1 LDWIFV
7 KDASRCVQDGQKL
20 RTEVESSNAKRVFSR
35 YIRSTNMNQTE
46 PSTTPKPTFSPFNFS
61 RTFSALSVA
70 TYRWIWIG
78 SFISNIGTWVQKVAQ
93 PWLILQL
100 TASPFLLGLD
110 GFLQDIPLLL
120 FLLVGGVVVDRF
132 DKRKILMLS
141 QVVQLSAAVAIS
153 VLILIGEIRVS
164 VILVLSFVV
173 GCMQAFSTPAYLS
186 FIPEIVGREHLA
198 NAVALNSMQFNLS
211 RLLGPVIGGIL
222 LASFG
227 VAWCFGLNALSFV
240 AMFVVLLF
248 APSSPPSSASVS
260 ASSLLAQ
267 IRDGFAAVFSRKE
280 LVAIIT
286 IVFGI
291 SFFGA
296 PLLAFIAVLAKD
308 ALGVGAQGFSF
319 ALSAF
324 GLGAVVGALLVSS
337 LHAQW
342 IRPKTVVA
350 TATSLAVLITLVALS
365 TSYAL
370 SLFLL
375 FLSGFTFVSSNVI
388 GNTIL
393 QTTISD
399 ELRGRAVSIYALAFR
414 GGAPIG
420 SLITG
425 LVVEHFGVQVALAV
439 NGVGLLALVLMARY
453 RLYRR

>member
-1 LDWIFV
+1 
-7 KDASRCVQDGQKL
+7 
-20 RTEVESSNAKRVFSR
+20 
-35 YIRSTNMNQTE
+35 MNQTE
-46 PSTTPKPTFSPFNFS
+46 PPSPQKTVVPPFNFS
-61 RTFSALSVA
+61 RTFSALGVA
-70 TYRWIWIG
+70 RYRWIWIG

-100 TASPFLLGLD
+100 SGSPFLLGLD

-141 QVVQLSAAVAIS
+141 QIVQFSAAVAIS
-153 VLILIGEIRVS
+153 VLIVLGEIHVW
-164 VILVLSFVV
+164 VILMLSFVV

-186 FIPEIVGREHLA
+186 FIPEIVGRAYLA

-211 RLLGPVIGGIL
+211 RLIGPVIGGVL
-222 LASFG
+222 LGSLG

-248 APSSPPSSASVS
+248 VPSLSASRARLSMS
-260 ASSLLAQ
+260 AMVAQ
-267 IRDGFAAVFSRKE
+267 IREGFEAVFSRKE

-308 ALGVGAQGFSF
+308 ALNVGAQGFSF
-319 ALSAF
+319 ALASF
-324 GLGAVVGALLVSS
+324 GLGAVLGAILVSS
-337 LHAQW
+337 LQPHW

-350 TATSLAVLITLVALS
+350 TASSLAVFILLVALS
-365 TSYAL
+365 RFYVL
-370 SLFLL
+370 SLLLL
-375 FLSGFTFVSSNVI
+375 FLSGFAFVSSNVI

-393 QTTISD
+393 QTSVADT
-399 ELRGRAVSIYALAFR
+399 LRGRAVSIYALAFR

-425 LVVEHFGVQVALAV
+425 TVVEHLDVQIALAI
-439 NGVGLLALVLMARY
+439 NGLGLLAVVWIARY

>member
-1 LDWIFV
+1 
-7 KDASRCVQDGQKL
+7 
-20 RTEVESSNAKRVFSR
+20 
-35 YIRSTNMNQTE
+35 MNQTE
-46 PSTTPKPTFSPFNFS
+46 HSSPQKTAAPPFNFS
-61 RTFSALSVA
+61 RTFSALGVA
-70 TYRWIWIG
+70 RYRWIWIG

-100 TASPFLLGLD
+100 SASPFLLGLD

-120 FLLVGGVVVDRF
+120 FLLVGGVVVDQF

-141 QVVQLSAAVAIS
+141 QVVQLSAAALIS
-153 VLILIGEIRVS
+153 VLIVHGEIRVP

-186 FIPEIVGREHLA
+186 FIPEIVGRAHLA

-211 RLLGPVIGGIL
+211 RLIGPVIGGVL
-222 LASFG
+222 LASLG

-248 APSSPPSSASVS
+248 VPSSPISDATVS
-260 ASSLLAQ
+260 TNSLMAQ
-267 IRDGFAAVFSRKE
+267 IREGFEAVFSRKE

-308 ALGVGAQGFSF
+308 ALNVGAQGFSF
-319 ALSAF
+319 ALASF
-324 GLGAVVGALLVSS
+324 GLGAVLGAILVSS
-337 LHAQW
+337 LQPHW

-350 TATSLAVLITLVALS
+350 TASSLAVLISLVALS
-365 TSYAL
+365 MSYAL

-375 FLSGFTFVSSNVI
+375 FLSGFAFVSSNVI

-393 QTTISD
+393 QTSVSD
-399 ELRGRAVSIYALAFR
+399 TLRGRAVSIYALAFR

-425 LVVEHFGVQVALAV
+425 AMVEHFGVQIALAT
-439 NGVGLLALVLMARY
+439 NGLGLLVVVWLARY

>member
-1 LDWIFV
+1 MT
-7 KDASRCVQDGQKL
+7 RQDTKKL
-20 RTEVESSNAKRVFSR
+20 RTEIESSNAESVFSFFFR
-35 YIRSTNMNQTE
+35 YNAMNQPE
-46 PSTTPKPTFSPFNFS
+46 QSSPQKPIASPFNFS
-61 RTFSALSVA
+61 RTFSALGVA
-70 TYRWIWIG
+70 RYRWIWIG

-100 TASPFLLGLD
+100 SGSPFLLGLD

-120 FLLVGGVVVDRF
+120 FLLVGGVVVDKF

-141 QVVQLSAAVAIS
+141 QVVQLSAAFMIS
-153 VLILIGEIRVS
+153 LLIVLGEIRVH
-164 VILVLSFVV
+164 VILALSFMV

-186 FIPEIVGREHLA
+186 FIPEIVGRAHLA

-211 RLLGPVIGGIL
+211 RLMGPVIGGVL
-222 LASFG
+222 LASLG
-227 VAWCFGLNALSFV
+227 AAWCFGLNALSFV
-240 AMFVVLLF
+240 AMFIVLLF
-248 APSSPPSSASVS
+248 APSSPPSRERVS
-260 ASSLLAQ
+260 ANSLMAQ
-267 IRDGFAAVFSRKE
+267 IREGFEAVFARKE

-308 ALGVGAQGFSF
+308 ALNVGAQGFSF
-319 ALSAF
+319 ALASF
-324 GLGAVVGALLVSS
+324 GLGAVLGAILVSS
-337 LHAQW
+337 LQPHW

-350 TATSLAVLITLVALS
+350 TASSLAVLILLVALS
-365 TSYAL
+365 TSYPL

-375 FLSGFTFVSSNVI
+375 FLSGFAFVSSNVI

-393 QTTISD
+393 QTTVD
-399 ELRGRAVSIYALAFR
+399 DALRGRAVSIYALAFR

-425 LVVEHFGVQVALAV
+425 VMVEHLNVQSALAI
-439 NGVGLLALVLMARY
+439 NALGLLTIVWIARY

>member
-1 LDWIFV
+1 L
-7 KDASRCVQDGQKL
+7 
-20 RTEVESSNAKRVFSR
+20 
-35 YIRSTNMNQTE
+35 
-46 PSTTPKPTFSPFNFS
+46 
-61 RTFSALSVA
+61 
-70 TYRWIWIG
+70 
-78 SFISNIGTWVQKVAQ
+78 
-93 PWLILQL
+93 
-100 TASPFLLGLD
+100 
-110 GFLQDIPLLL
+110 
-120 FLLVGGVVVDRF
+120 
-132 DKRKILMLS
+132 LS
-141 QVVQLSAAVAIS
+141 Q
-153 VLILIGEIRVS
+153 IR
-164 VILVLSFVV
+164 
-173 GCMQAFSTPAYLS
+173 
-186 FIPEIVGREHLA
+186 E
-198 NAVALNSMQFNLS
+198 
-211 RLLGPVIGGIL
+211 
-222 LASFG
+222 
-227 VAWCFGLNALSFV
+227 
-240 AMFVVLLF
+240 
-248 APSSPPSSASVS
+248 
-260 ASSLLAQ
+260 
-267 IRDGFAAVFSRKE
+267 GFAAVFSRKE

-420 SLITG
+420 SLLTG
-425 LVVEHFGVQVALAV
+425 ALVEHFGVQLALAI
-439 NGVGLLALVLMARY
+439 NGIGLLAVVWVARY

>member
-1 LDWIFV
+1 
-7 KDASRCVQDGQKL
+7 
-20 RTEVESSNAKRVFSR
+20 
-35 YIRSTNMNQTE
+35 MNQTE
-46 PSTTPKPTFSPFNFS
+46 HSSAPKTRFQPFNFS

-70 TYRWIWIG
+70 RYRWIWIG

-100 TASPFLLGLD
+100 SASPFLLGLD

-120 FLLVGGVVVDRF
+120 FLPVGGVVVDRF

-141 QVVQLSAAVAIS
+141 QVVQLSAAASIS
-153 VLILIGEIRVS
+153 LLIVFGEIHVS
-164 VILVLSFVV
+164 MILVLSFVV

-186 FIPEIVGREHLA
+186 FIPEIVGRAHLA

-211 RLLGPVIGGIL
+211 RLMGPVIGGVL
-222 LASFG
+222 LASLG

-240 AMFVVLLF
+240 AMFLVLLF
-248 APSSPPSSASVS
+248 APSSPPSTASVS

-308 ALGVGAQGFSF
+308 ALRVGAQGFSF
-319 ALSAF
+319 ALASF
-324 GLGAVVGALLVSS
+324 GLGAVIGAILVSS
-337 LHAQW
+337 LEPHW
-342 IRPKTVVA
+342 LRPKTVVA
-350 TATSLAVLITLVALS
+350 SATSLAVLISLVALS

-425 LVVEHFGVQVALAV
+425 LVVEHFGVQFALAV
-439 NGVGLLALVLMARY
+439 NGVGLLVIVWIARY

>member
-1 LDWIFV
+1 
-7 KDASRCVQDGQKL
+7 
-20 RTEVESSNAKRVFSR
+20 
-35 YIRSTNMNQTE
+35 MNQTE
-46 PSTTPKPTFSPFNFS
+46 HSSPQKTAAPPFNFS
-61 RTFSALSVA
+61 RTFSALGVA
-70 TYRWIWIG
+70 RYRWIWIG

-100 TASPFLLGLD
+100 SASPFLLGLD

-120 FLLVGGVVVDRF
+120 FLLVGGVVVDQF

-141 QVVQLSAAVAIS
+141 QVVQLSAAALIS
-153 VLILIGEIRVS
+153 VLIVHGEIRVP

-186 FIPEIVGREHLA
+186 FIPEIVGRAHLA

-211 RLLGPVIGGIL
+211 RLIGPVIGGVL
-222 LASFG
+222 LASLG

-248 APSSPPSSASVS
+248 VPSSPISDATVS
-260 ASSLLAQ
+260 TNSLMAQ
-267 IRDGFAAVFSRKE
+267 IREGFEAVFSRKE

-308 ALGVGAQGFSF
+308 ALNVGAQGFSF
-319 ALSAF
+319 ALASF
-324 GLGAVVGALLVSS
+324 GLGAVLGAILVSS
-337 LHAQW
+337 LQPHW

-350 TATSLAVLITLVALS
+350 TASSLAVLISLVALS
-365 TSYAL
+365 MSYAL

-375 FLSGFTFVSSNVI
+375 FLSGFAFVSSNVI

-393 QTTISD
+393 QTSVSD
-399 ELRGRAVSIYALAFR
+399 TLRGRAVSIYALAFR

-425 LVVEHFGVQVALAV
+425 VAVEHFGVQIALAT
-439 NGVGLLALVLMARY
+439 NGLGLLVVVWLARY

>member
-1 LDWIFV
+1 
-7 KDASRCVQDGQKL
+7 
-20 RTEVESSNAKRVFSR
+20 
-35 YIRSTNMNQTE
+35 MNQTE
-46 PSTTPKPTFSPFNFS
+46 QSSPQKITASPFNFS
-61 RTFSALSVA
+61 RAFSALGIA
-70 TYRWIWIG
+70 RYRWIWIG

-100 TASPFLLGLD
+100 SGSAFLLGLD

-120 FLLVGGVVVDRF
+120 FLLIGGVVVDRF

-141 QVVQLSAAVAIS
+141 QVVQLSAALTIS
-153 VLILIGEIRVS
+153 VLILLGEIRVS
-164 VILVLSFVV
+164 IILILSFVV

-186 FIPEIVGREHLA
+186 FVPEIVGRMHLA

-211 RLLGPVIGGIL
+211 RLIGPVIGGVL
-222 LASFG
+222 LASLG

-240 AMFVVLLF
+240 AMFIVLLF
-248 APSSPPSSASVS
+248 APSSQPSDTVFSMGSMV
-260 ASSLLAQ
+260 AQ
-267 IRDGFAAVFSRKE
+267 IREGFEAVFARRE

-286 IVFGI
+286 MVFGI

-308 ALGVGAQGFSF
+308 ALNVGAQGFSF
-319 ALSAF
+319 ALSSF
-324 GLGAVVGALLVSS
+324 GLGAVLGAILVS
-337 LHAQW
+337 LLQQHW
-342 IRPKTVVA
+342 IRPKTIVA
-350 TATSLAVLITLVALS
+350 TASSLAILISLVALS
-365 TSYAL
+365 PYYAL

-375 FLSGFTFVSSNVI
+375 FLAGLTFVSSNVI

-393 QTTISD
+393 QTTVAD
-399 ELRGRAVSIYALAFR
+399 TLRGRAVSIYALAFR

-425 LVVEHFGVQVALAV
+425 IMVEHFGVQVALAM
-439 NGVGLLALVLMARY
+439 NGLGLLSVVLLARY

>member
-1 LDWIFV
+1 MNQ
-7 KDASRCVQDGQKL
+7 R
-20 RTEVESSNAKRVFSR
+20 ESS
-35 YIRSTNMNQTE
+35 
-46 PSTTPKPTFSPFNFS
+46 TTQKPTFSPFNFS
-61 RTFSALSVA
+61 RTFSALSIA
-70 TYRWIWIG
+70 NYRWIWIG

-110 GFLQDIPLLL
+110 GFLQDVPLLL

-141 QVVQLSAAVAIS
+141 QVVQLSAAVSIS
-153 VLILIGEIRVS
+153 VLILLGEIRVS

-186 FIPEIVGREHLA
+186 FIPELVGREHLA

-211 RLLGPVIGGIL
+211 RLLGPVLGGVL
-222 LASFG
+222 LASLG

-248 APSSPPSSASVS
+248 APSFPPSTASVS
-260 ASSLLAQ
+260 ARSLLAQ
-267 IRDGFAAVFSRKE
+267 IREGFEAVFSRKE

-319 ALSAF
+319 ALASF
-324 GLGAVVGALLVSS
+324 GLGAVLGAILVSS
-337 LHAQW
+337 LQAHW
-342 IRPKTVVA
+342 LRPKTVVA
-350 TATSLAVLITLVALS
+350 TATSLAVLISIVALS

-425 LVVEHFGVQVALAV
+425 TMVEHFGVQLALTI
-439 NGVGLLALVLMARY
+439 NGIGLLTLVWTARY

>member
-1 LDWIFV
+1 M
-7 KDASRCVQDGQKL
+7 RQGENKL
-20 RTEVESSNAKRVFSR
+20 RTEVESSNAESVFSFFFR
-35 YIRSTNMNQTE
+35 YNAMSQTE
-46 PSTTPKPTFSPFNFS
+46 HTSPQKTTAPLFNFS
-61 RTFSALSVA
+61 RAFSALRVA
-70 TYRWIWIG
+70 RYRSIWIG

-100 TASPFLLGLD
+100 SGSPFLLGLD

-120 FLLVGGVVVDRF
+120 FLLVGGVVVDKF
-132 DKRKILMLS
+132 DKRKVLMFS

-153 VLILIGEIRVS
+153 VLIVLEEVRVS
-164 VILVLSFVV
+164 ILLALSFVV

-186 FIPEIVGREHLA
+186 FIPEIVGRAHLA

-211 RLLGPVIGGIL
+211 RLIGPVIGGVL
-222 LASFG
+222 LASLG
-227 VAWCFGLNALSFV
+227 AAWCFGLNALSFI

-248 APSSPPSSASVS
+248 APSSPPSDARVS
-260 ASSLLAQ
+260 QRSLMAQ
-267 IRDGFAAVFSRKE
+267 IREGFQAVFSRKA

-286 IVFGI
+286 MVFGI

-296 PLLAFIAVLAKD
+296 PLLAFIAVLSKD
-308 ALGVGAQGFSF
+308 ALKVGAQGFSF
-319 ALSAF
+319 ALAAF
-324 GLGAVVGALLVSS
+324 GLGAVLGAILVSS
-337 LHAQW
+337 LEPHW

-350 TATSLAVLITLVALS
+350 TASSLALLILLVALS
-365 TSYAL
+365 SSYAL

-375 FLSGFTFVSSNVI
+375 FLSGFAFVSSNVI

-393 QTTISD
+393 QTTVAD
-399 ELRGRAVSIYALAFR
+399 AVRGRAVSIYALAFR

-425 LVVEHFGVQVALAV
+425 TMVEHFGVQISLAA
-439 NGVGLLALVLMARY
+439 NGLGLLAVVWLARY